1 MAGNNFWEKAKTI
14 TKNTGSTI
22 IQNNQERSLAK
33 AIEEKLNSKSKLY
46 GYIGMEV
53 YDLHEAGKLDRE
65 ELQGFFDKL
74 KVLDDEVKELQAQ
87 KQALELQAGKATV
100 CICGTQVTA
109 SDKFCPNC
117 GTPVN
122 NGMIT
127 CACGNQV
134 AQGVRFCNV
143 CGRNM
148 QLGPQQGPVMMQPN
162 VPPATAAPAAVPMK
176 QCICG
181 AQVPEGQFM
190 CMECGRKVE

>member
-1 MAGNNFWEKAKTI
+1 MAGNNLWGKAKEI
-14 TKNTGSTI
+14 TKNTSNAVV
-22 IQNNQERSLAK
+22 QNNQERSLAK

-65 ELQGFFDKL
+65 ELQGYFDKL
-74 KVLDDEVKELQAQ
+74 KALDDEVKELQAQ
-87 KQALELQAGKATV
+87 KQALELQSGKMAT
-100 CICGTQVTA
+100 CICGAQVTKA
-109 SDKFCPNC
+109 DKFCPNC
-117 GTPVN
+117 GAPVN

-134 AQGVRFCNV
+134 AKGTRFCNV
-143 CGRNM
+143 CGRD
-148 QLGPQQGPVMMQPN
+148 LQQGPAMMQPN
-162 VPPATAAPAAVPMK
+162 VPPTAAIPAAVPMK

-190 CMECGRKVE
+190 CMECGRRVE

>member
-1 MAGNNFWEKAKTI
+1 MAGNNLWNKAKTSA
-14 TKNTGSTI
+14 TNAGSTI
-22 IQNNQERSLAK
+22 VQNNQGKSIEK

-65 ELQGFFDKL
+65 ELQGYFDKL
-74 KVLDDEVKELQAQ
+74 KVIDDEVRELQSQ
-87 KQALELQAGKATV
+87 KQAMDLQAGKASV
-100 CICGTQVTA
+100 CICGAKVTA
-109 SDKFCPNC
+109 SDKFCRNC
-117 GTPVN
+117 GEPVN
-122 NGMIT
+122 NGMVT

-134 AQGVRFCNV
+134 AKGVRFCNV

-148 QLGPQQGPVMMQPN
+148 QQESQQGPVMMQPN
-162 VPPATAAPAAVPMK
+162 VPPTAAVHMK

>member
-1 MAGNNFWEKAKTI
+1 MAGNNLWEKAKSI

-22 IQNNQERSLAK
+22 AQNNQERSIEK
-33 AIEEKLNSKSKLY
+33 TIEEKLNNKSKLY

-65 ELQGFFDKL
+65 ELQGYFDKL
-74 KVLDDEVKELQAQ
+74 KAIDDEVKELQAQ
-87 KQALELQAGKATV
+87 KQAMELQAGKASV
-100 CICGTQVTA
+100 CICGARVTA
-109 SDKFCPNC
+109 SDKFCRYC

-148 QLGPQQGPVMMQPN
+148 QQESQQGPVMMQPN
-162 VPPATAAPAAVPMK
+162 VPPAAPTPVSMK

-181 AQVPEGQFM
+181 AQVPDGQFM
-190 CMECGRKVE
+190 CLECGRKVE